1 MVKQPCK
8 SWFKHITS
16 ITLGEECDMVNVHVS
31 AGQQGCEYVARD
43 LHQSVEHGIRIQ
55 EVI

>member
-1 MVKQPCK
+1 
-8 SWFKHITS
+8 
-16 ITLGEECDMVNVHVS
+16 MVNVHVS